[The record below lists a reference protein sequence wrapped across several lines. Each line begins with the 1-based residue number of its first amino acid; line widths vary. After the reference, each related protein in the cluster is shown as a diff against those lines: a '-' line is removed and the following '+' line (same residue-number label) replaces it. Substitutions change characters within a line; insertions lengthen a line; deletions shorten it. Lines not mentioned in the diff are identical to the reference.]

1 MNILSTL
8 LVSGVYSQ
16 ELPVGTDM
24 IAYGD
29 FVNGNGATSV
39 AVCSEGY
46 SIVKCRAESN
56 VPEGIHQTKGALVDA
71 EGACVATD
79 NWNEGWET
87 RAVATCRQGVVTFG
101 VDTRYR
107 GWIDGSITQA
117 CPVGTTA
124 LSCGCMSPWGF
135 ERCLDD
141 HPEPQYNACTG
152 TIEGNGGVIEVIC
165 EGEPEQL
172 IYNTGNGELKVYGTF
187 ANGNGIQ
194 SMAVCPAGYG
204 ITECRAEE
212 KGGIQSQTKGSH
224 VDAGTCIAVDNW
236 SENYQTRAVATCKL
250 GVVTFAVNTRG
261 DGWQTGVISQA
272 CPAGSTALS
281 CSCYSPWGF
290 AGCGDVHPEA
300 DTVGGLSVCTGNLSR
315 GGIIE
320 ALCEKVDDD
329 RRLEDASGLLHR
341 LMVPSKAGPML

>member
-8 LVSGVYSQ
+8 LVSGAFAAG
-16 ELPVGTDM
+16 EGGDM

-29 FVNGNGATSV
+29 YANGNGATSV

-56 VPEGIHQTKGALVDA
+56 DPEGINQTKGALVDA
-71 EGACVATD
+71 EGACVASD
-79 NWNEGWET
+79 NWSEDYET

-107 GWIDGSITQA
+107 GWISGSITQA

-135 ERCLDD
+135 ASCLDD

-152 TIEGNGGVIEVIC
+152 NIGGNGGVLEVIC

-172 IYNTGNGELKVYGTF
+172 VYATGNAGELKVYSTF
-187 ANGNGIQ
+187 ANGNGMQ
-194 SMAVCPAGYG
+194 AMAICPAGYG
-204 ITECRAEE
+204 VTECRAEE
-212 KGGIQSQTKGSH
+212 SGGILSQTKGSH
-224 VDAGTCIAVDNW
+224 VNAGTCIAMDNW
-236 SENYQTRAVATCKL
+236 SDNHQTRAVATCQL
-250 GVVTFAVNTRG
+250 GVETVAVDTRG

-290 AGCGDVHPEA
+290 AGCDNGHPEP

-315 GGIIE
+315 GGVIE
-320 ALCEKVDDD
+320 ALCKVDDA
-329 RRLEDASGLLHR
+329 RRLEDGTQASGLVNR
-341 LMVPSKAGPML
+341 LAGPML